1 MNQILI
7 IVVVISLT
15 ILLTVWITKWTQ
27 SDKKEEKEEKSEKS
41 EKKETFTNN
50 QCNSA
55 KQGSYYLQQTKN
67 NQLKLKIDDL
77 TPETKRAE
85 IEESLRGRVSE
96 KSEPYRLDSKLTEP
110 FRGDEENYNPY
121 DPAIMRKEE
130 NITFESF
137 DPIMTR
143 KEENITFDD
152 NASIVH
158 ELQNSYEDF
167 TENVQNSEV
176 KEKVKEKELETDS
189 VKFQDYAM
197 SVTILLAV
205 LLLWYLLTR
214 K

>member
-7 IVVVISLT
+7 IAIIVSLT
-15 ILLTVWITKWTQ
+15 VILTVWITKWTQ
-27 SDKKEEKEEKSEKS
+27 EDKKEEKEEKEEK
-41 EKKETFTNN
+41 KKETFTNN
-50 QCNSA
+50 ECNSA
-55 KQGSYYLQQTKN
+55 KQGSYYLQQTNN

-85 IEESLRGRVSE
+85 IEESLRGKFSE
-96 KSEPYRLDSKLTEP
+96 KSEPFDPATM
-110 FRGDEENYNPY
+110 RGAENYNPY

-137 DPIMTR
+137 DPTMTR

-176 KEKVKEKELETDS
+176 KETKKVKEIDLVDS
-189 VKFQDYAM
+189 SFKFQDYAM

-205 LLLWYLLTR
+205 LLLWYILT
-214 K
+214 KK